1 MNWKKNTKQDLK
13 MKTINILVLV
23 LLLFSCTAKEYKYR
37 VVGSV
42 VKNNKKYNAV
52 WFTNDLK
59 YDDESAYY
67 YNSNKTKVRI
77 YPPFTIDTLR

>member
-1 MNWKKNTKQDLK
+1 MKK
-13 MKTINILVLV
+13 
-23 LLLFSCTAKEYKYR
+23 LLLIGLLLVSCTGKKYKYR

-59 YDDESAYY
+59 FDNESAYY
-67 YNSNKTKVRI
+67 YNSDETKVRI

>member
-1 MNWKKNTKQDLK
+1 M
-13 MKTINILVLV
+13 MKTIKILLLT

-59 YDDESAYY
+59 FDNEYAYY

-77 YPPFTIDTLR
+77 YLPFTIDTLR

>member
-1 MNWKKNTKQDLK
+1 
-13 MKTINILVLV
+13 MKTINILALT

-52 WFTNDLK
+52 WFTNTINFNADTL
-59 YDDESAYY
+59 YY
-67 YNSNKTKVRI
+67 FNSNGSRVDI
-77 YPPFTIDTLR
+77 YPPFDIDTLR

>member
-1 MNWKKNTKQDLK
+1 MKKLLL
-13 MKTINILVLV
+13 ISLVLV
-23 LLLFSCTAKEYKYR
+23 SCTAKEYKYR

-59 YDDESAYY
+59 FDNESVYY
-67 YNSNKTKVRI
+67 YNSNKTKVII

>member
-1 MNWKKNTKQDLK
+1 MKKLLL
-13 MKTINILVLV
+13 ISLVLV
-23 LLLFSCTAKEYKYR
+23 SCTAKEYKYR

-59 YDDESAYY
+59 FDNEYAYY

>member
-1 MNWKKNTKQDLK
+1 MKKLLL
-13 MKTINILVLV
+13 ISLVLV
-23 LLLFSCTAKEYKYR
+23 SCTAKEYKYR

-59 YDDESAYY
+59 FDNESVYY
-67 YNSNKTKVRI
+67 YNSNKTKVII
-77 YPPFTIDTLR
+77 YQPFTIDTLR

>member
-1 MNWKKNTKQDLK
+1 MKKLLL
-13 MKTINILVLV
+13 ISLVLV
-23 LLLFSCTAKEYKYR
+23 SCTVKEYKYR

-59 YDDESAYY
+59 FDNESVYY
-67 YNSNKTKVRI
+67 YNSNKTKVII

>member
-1 MNWKKNTKQDLK
+1 MKKLLL
-13 MKTINILVLV
+13 IGLVLV
-23 LLLFSCTAKEYKYR
+23 SCTTKEYKYR

-59 YDDESAYY
+59 FDNESAYY
-67 YNSNKTKVRI
+67 YNSDKTKVRI
-77 YPPFTIDTLR
+77 YPPFTIDTLK

>member
-1 MNWKKNTKQDLK
+1 MKKLLL
-13 MKTINILVLV
+13 ISLVLV
-23 LLLFSCTAKEYKYR
+23 SCTVKEYKYR
-37 VVGSV
+37 VVGSI

-59 YDDESAYY
+59 FDNEYAYY
-67 YNSNKTKVRI
+67 YNSNKTKVII

>member
-1 MNWKKNTKQDLK
+1 MKKLLL
-13 MKTINILVLV
+13 ISLVLV
-23 LLLFSCTAKEYKYR
+23 SCTAKEYKYR

-59 YDDESAYY
+59 FDNEYAYY
-67 YNSNKTKVRI
+67 YNSNKTKVII
-77 YPPFTIDTLR
+77 YPPFKIDTLR

>member
-1 MNWKKNTKQDLK
+1 
-13 MKTINILVLV
+13 VLV
-23 LLLFSCTAKEYKYR
+23 SCTAKEYKYR

-59 YDDESAYY
+59 FDNEYVYY
-67 YNSNKTKVRI
+67 YNSNKTKVII

>member
-1 MNWKKNTKQDLK
+1 MKKLLL
-13 MKTINILVLV
+13 ISLVLV
-23 LLLFSCTAKEYKYR
+23 SCTEKEYKYR

-59 YDDESAYY
+59 FDNESVYY
-67 YNSNKTKVRI
+67 YNSNKTKVII

>member
-1 MNWKKNTKQDLK
+1 MKKLLL
-13 MKTINILVLV
+13 ISLVLV
-23 LLLFSCTAKEYKYR
+23 SCTVKEYKYR

-59 YDDESAYY
+59 FDNEYAYY
-67 YNSNKTKVRI
+67 YNSNKTKVII

>member
-1 MNWKKNTKQDLK
+1 MKKLLL
-13 MKTINILVLV
+13 ISLVLV
-23 LLLFSCTAKEYKYR
+23 SCTAKEYKYR

-59 YDDESAYY
+59 FDNEYTYY
-67 YNSNKTKVRI
+67 YNSNKTKVII

>member
-1 MNWKKNTKQDLK
+1 
-13 MKTINILVLV
+13 V
-23 LLLFSCTAKEYKYR
+23 KEYKYR

-59 YDDESAYY
+59 FDNESAYY

>member
-1 MNWKKNTKQDLK
+1 MKKLLL
-13 MKTINILVLV
+13 ISLVLV
-23 LLLFSCTAKEYKYR
+23 SCTAKEYKYR

-59 YDDESAYY
+59 FDIESVYY
-67 YNSNKTKVRI
+67 YNSNKTKVII

>member
-1 MNWKKNTKQDLK
+1 
-13 MKTINILVLV
+13 MKTINILVIA
-23 LLLFSCTAKEYKYR
+23 LLLFSCNVKEYKYR

-59 YDDESAYY
+59 FDNEYAYY
-67 YNSNKTKVRI
+67 YNSNKTKVII

>member
-1 MNWKKNTKQDLK
+1 MKKLLL
-13 MKTINILVLV
+13 ISLVLV
-23 LLLFSCTAKEYKYR
+23 SCTAKEYKYR
-37 VVGSV
+37 VIGSV

-59 YDDESAYY
+59 FDNEYAYY
-67 YNSNKTKVRI
+67 YNSNKTKVII

>member
-1 MNWKKNTKQDLK
+1 MKKLLL
-13 MKTINILVLV
+13 ISLVLV
-23 LLLFSCTAKEYKYR
+23 SCTAKEYKYR

-59 YDDESAYY
+59 FDNEYAYY
-67 YNSNKTKVRI
+67 YNSNKTKVII

>member
-1 MNWKKNTKQDLK
+1 MKKLLL
-13 MKTINILVLV
+13 ISLVLV
-23 LLLFSCTAKEYKYR
+23 SCTVKEYRYR

-42 VKNNKKYNAV
+42 IKNNKKYNAV

-59 YDDESAYY
+59 FDNESAYY